1 MHPHHSFFGCRSS
14 LNAFHFFVMLSA
26 LATCGLLV
34 GCGVDVPTPISISP
48 SGTSVRVGATLAL
61 HAEQLGA
68 TVTGGVWS
76 VVGGLTDGSID
87 ANGLYTAPAS
97 VPATAVTVIYQ
108 AMGQTATTTI
118 QVLNPIPAITQVSP
132 ATIIQLS
139 TPVILSGNGFVSGS
153 AVLVGGVAVPTTFV
167 DSSHLSAT
175 LLVPS
180 VSTNSLTLS
189 VSNPAPG
196 PIVGSALSVPVDIAP
211 VTVSPQSASVRL
223 GSTLTLDGM
232 QLGVRLSGGM
242 WSVTGGA
249 VNGSITPTGVY
260 SPPPM
265 IPLSNINIVYQAMG
279 QTATSTLSIVNPVPT
294 ISQFVPAKLIQMSSP
309 IVVDGTGFVAGSQ
322 ILVNGAAVST
332 TFVDGSH
339 LSATLLVPSQS
350 TNSMAVAVSNPNPG
364 AAVSIADDLPVAI
377 EPLTI
382 SPPSPSVRLG
392 TSQALAGMQE
402 GAPVSGG
409 VWTVVGGA
417 VNGTIGPD
425 GIYSAPAV
433 ISAPTTTVSYAAL
446 HQTAYSTVTLL
457 NPLPTVAQTSPS
469 TLTEMNTA
477 ATVIGAGFVRGS
489 QVRAGGFAINTTYV
503 DSQHLTATI
512 PISSAGATSLAL
524 TVSNP
529 NPGSAVSNVL
539 TVPVKIA
546 PLTIFPAGASVRIG
560 STLALSAEQLGT
572 PVAGGTWSIAGG
584 TANGSIDSNGIYTP
598 PAFIPPTSVTVTY
611 KAIGQIALA
620 TVQVL
625 NPTPTVTQVTPET
638 LVNVSN
644 PVVLTGNG
652 FVSGAQVLVGG
663 VAVSTTFVDA
673 SHLSATVLVPNT
685 TTASLTLAVS
695 NPGPGAIVGGSLSVP
710 VDIAPVTFSPSA
722 LNGGNVTITATI
734 DGLPTDAVMSLN
746 GSPLTVT
753 SIGANS
759 IAATGYLPYWKTGS
773 ASVAILPGNG
783 SVPLV
788 QVDIPIA
795 ATAVSYDVAA
805 RFAMQAGF
813 GPRHDIIEHIQ
824 QIGLSAFIDEQLS
837 VPPDTYPNI
846 GYGPLRAYML
856 NVVQNNTQ
864 LRLRMA
870 WAFQSFIPEQGIFCQ
885 PSTLPWEQT
894 LEADAFTNFRQILED
909 AASDP
914 NVTTL
919 LNLPGN
925 TASSDPNV
933 HPNQNFARELLQLFS
948 IGQLLLNDDGT
959 LQTDAT
965 GNPVPAYDQDTILDL
980 SRALTGWYYAPP
992 VNPAFTFYGIDYT
1005 QKLVPEEWRHD
1016 KGAKTIFGTTM
1027 LPAGQTT
1034 TEDRKQVLDAVFQ
1047 HPNVPPF
1054 VSRRLIQRFV
1064 KSQPSPSYIARISAV
1079 FKDDGNGVRGN
1090 LSAVLKAIL
1099 LDPEAR
1105 AGDSTPTDDDGY
1117 VQDPLFAELFAME
1130 LMDIGSTDG
1139 SAEYY
1144 PSALGEPIWYPT
1156 TVFAYYSPDYV
1167 IPGTTLNSPESQ
1179 LITTALMVQRS
1190 EFLWGMINGPQ
1201 TGFHPW
1207 GSSWLSTTFPTVP
1220 TLIDA
1225 LNHIAYHGTM
1235 SSFQQDAIAS
1245 YCGSLSDLQSQLRC
1259 TLLLAV
1265 NGDAYTV
1272 VH

>member
-1 MHPHHSFFGCRSS
+1 MHPRHSFFGHRSA
-14 LNAFHFFVMLSA
+14 LNALHVFVTLNT
-26 LATCGLLV
+26 LATLALLF
-34 GCGVDVPTPISISP
+34 GCGVDVPVPIEISP
-48 SGTSVRVGATLAL
+48 SGTSVRVGSTLAL

-68 TVTGGVWS
+68 PVTGGVWS
-76 VVGGLTDGSID
+76 VVGGPTNGSID
-87 ANGLYTAPAS
+87 SNGLYTPPAS
-97 VPATAVTVIYQ
+97 VPATNVTVAYQ
-108 AMGQTATTTI
+108 AVGQTATATI
-118 QVLNPIPAITQVSP
+118 QVLNPAPAIAQVSP
-132 ATIIQLS
+132 ATIIQMN
-139 TPVILSGNGFVSGS
+139 TTIVLSGNGFVSGS
-153 AVLVGGVAVPTTFV
+153 EVLVGGVAVPTTVV
-167 DSSHLSAT
+167 DGSHLSAT
-175 LLVPS
+175 LVVPS
-180 VSTNSLTLS
+180 ISTASLMLS

-196 PIVGSALSVPVDIAP
+196 PIVGSSLSVPVDIAP
-211 VTVSPQSASVRL
+211 VTVSPPSASVRL
-223 GSTLTLDGM
+223 GSTLMLNGI
-232 QLGVRLSGGM
+232 QLGAPLSGGV
-242 WSVTGGA
+242 WTVNGGA
-249 VNGSITPTGVY
+249 VNGSITPAGVY
-260 SPPPM
+260 SPPLS
-265 IPLSNINIVYQAMG
+265 IPPSNINILYQALG
-279 QTATSTLSIVNPVPT
+279 QTATSTLSIVNPAPT
-294 ISQFVPAKLIQMSSP
+294 ISRFVPATLSQMSSP
-309 IVVDGTGFVAGSQ
+309 IVVDGSGFVAGSQ
-322 ILVNGAAVST
+322 ILVNGAAVAT
-332 TFVDGSH
+332 AFVDSSH
-339 LSATLLVPSQS
+339 LSATLVVPSES
-350 TNSMAVAVSNPNPG
+350 TNYLAVAVSNPNPG
-364 AAVSIADDLPVAI
+364 AAVSVADDLPVAI
-377 EPLTI
+377 E
-382 SPPSPSVRLG
+382 
-392 TSQALAGMQE
+392 
-402 GAPVSGG
+402 
-409 VWTVVGGA
+409 
-417 VNGTIGPD
+417 
-425 GIYSAPAV
+425 
-433 ISAPTTTVSYAAL
+433 
-446 HQTAYSTVTLL
+446 
-457 NPLPTVAQTSPS
+457 
-469 TLTEMNTA
+469 
-477 ATVIGAGFVRGS
+477 
-489 QVRAGGFAINTTYV
+489 
-503 DSQHLTATI
+503 
-512 PISSAGATSLAL
+512 
-524 TVSNP
+524 
-529 NPGSAVSNVL
+529 
-539 TVPVKIA
+539 

-584 TANGSIDSNGIYTP
+584 TANGSIDANGIYTP
-598 PAFIPPTSVTVTY
+598 PASIPPASVTVTY

-625 NPTPTVTQVTPET
+625 NPTPTVTQVTPAT

-673 SHLSATVLVPNT
+673 NHLSATVLVPNT

-695 NPGPGAIVGGSLSVP
+695 NPGPGAIVGASLSVP
-710 VDIAPVTFSPSA
+710 VDIAPVTVSPSA

-734 DGLPTDAVMSLN
+734 AGLPSDAVMSLN
-746 GSPLTVT
+746 GNPLTVT

-773 ASVAILPGNG
+773 ASVVILPGNG
-783 SVPLV
+783 SVPFV

-846 GYGPLRAYML
+846 GDGPLRAYML
-856 NVVQNNTQ
+856 NVVQNKTQ

-992 VNPAFTFYGIDYT
+992 VNPVFTFYGIDYT

-1016 KGAKTIFGTTM
+1016 KGAKTIFGTTI

-1064 KSQPSPSYIARISAV
+1064 KSQPSASYIARISAV
-1079 FKDDGNGVRGN
+1079 FKDDGNGVRGD

-1105 AGDSTPTDDDGY
+1105 SGDSTPADDDGY

-1130 LMDIGSTDG
+1130 LMDMSSTDG

-1167 IPGTTLNSPESQ
+1167 IPGTALNSPESQ

-1207 GSSWLSTTFPTVP
+1207 VSSWLSTTFPTVP

-1235 SSFQQDAIAS
+1235 SIFQQDAIAS
-1245 YCGSLSDLQSQLRC
+1245 YCGSLSDPQSQLRC